1 MLMKDILVSGVKPT
15 GEIHLGNYFGAMK
28 QFVDMQDDYESRIF
42 LADLHAITTI
52 QDRDKMKRTTLDQV
66 KSYLAIGLDP
76 EKTTIFKQSD
86 FAEITELSWI
96 FNCVSTMPYLMRA
109 HSFKDA
115 EAKDKEINVGVFTYP
130 LLMAADI
137 LIHDAKV
144 VPVGKDQKQHVEIS
158 RDMARKFN
166 TKFGETFV
174 EPKEYIID
182 SLETIPGIDGQKMS
196 KSYENTIPL
205 FATREEIQKLVMK
218 IPTTSA
224 SVEESKDPDE
234 AIIYQIHKLIIT
246 AEEDVELRKQ
256 YINGGLGWK
265 DAKDNLIEALDNFI
279 KPLREK
285 YESISDEEAIKVIQD
300 GNKKI
305 RPVIEKKL
313 NEIKGKVGLIIN
325 D

>member
-1 MLMKDILVSGVKPT
+1 MKDILVSGVKPT